1 MTDNLP
7 TAVVGTT
14 RVAREARAG
23 FGEFL
28 DGAAAG
34 GRGTLLTEGGSWVWE
49 ALRADG
55 RQARWDVWALVPHV
69 AGYVREVT
77 DYGVLGAGWRRLR
90 QINVLSG
97 GRLFVQGLLNARGV
111 LRRDFPTLLSLLLEL
126 EMANFRK
133 GRPQVVFLH
142 PQMTDLLLAMDHG
155 AALERAVARIR
166 RSFGA
171 EPGLAT
177 YNLGT
182 LLPRLQS
189 WGLEVPYLLASLHPR
204 GYGMRPNREACEA
217 GLRAF
222 RGRLIATCET
232 ALDDDV
238 AAYWRAQG
246 VAGGVYDV
254 AAPAVAEW
262 RFWQT
267 WHDRA
272 DALRPAGKPAL
283 PSLAGMETR

>member
-1 MTDNLP
+1 
-7 TAVVGTT
+7 
-14 RVAREARAG
+14 
-23 FGEFL
+23 
-28 DGAAAG
+28 
-34 GRGTLLTEGGSWVWE
+34 
-49 ALRADG
+49 
-55 RQARWDVWALVPHV
+55 
-69 AGYVREVT
+69 
-77 DYGVLGAGWRRLR
+77 GVLGAGWRRLR
-90 QINVLSG
+90 TISLLSAP
-97 GRLFVQGLLNARGV
+97 RLFVQGLLNARGV
-111 LRRDFPTLLSLLLEL
+111 LRRDFPTLLSLLLGL

-142 PQMTDLLLAMDHG
+142 PQMTDLLLGRDHG

-189 WGLEVPYLLASLHPR
+189 WGPEVPYLLASLHPR

-254 AAPAVAEW
+254 AAPAPAGW
-262 RFWQT
+262 RLLAT
-267 WHDRA
+267 WHK
-272 DALRPAGKPAL
+272 PAGPPQPPGQPAR